1 MHVRTSRFF
10 ALCLTFALLSFNF
23 PAHSQS
29 QKLYLVELI
38 AIEQTGPDTAGGE
51 IWDKFSVVNSDRHMA
66 DSKTMP
72 AAAPVIT
79 PDAEGP
85 RWPEYAEMVHLSE
98 ALTSLQNNP
107 RFPVLA
113 HMAWIQPITD
123 KRDAIIV
130 PVPAPVLA
138 APGTPGQDGT
148 GAFPAGSV
156 PPGTEPATGVPGS
169 APPDAY
175 NAASPG
181 PRLRGTVRIYENQL
195 VFAEVDLQFASLPT
209 TVRVPDGAVLSRPQ
223 VYRISEKRRIKLNE
237 VHYFDHPYFGAL
249 IRVSRTEDTQPGDR
263 APADTIGAS
272 PR

>member
-1 MHVRTSRFF
+1 MHVGTSRLL
-10 ALCLTFALLSFNF
+10 AVCLTSALLSFSI
-23 PAHSQS
+23 PAHAQS

-38 AIEQTGPDTAGGE
+38 AIEQSGPDTAGGE
-51 IWDKFSVVNSDRHMA
+51 IWDKFSVVNSDRPVA
-66 DSKTMP
+66 DNKTMP
-72 AAAPVIT
+72 AAAPVIS

-85 RWPEYAEMVHLSE
+85 KWPEYAELVHLSE
-98 ALTSLQNNP
+98 ALTALQNNP

-130 PVPAPVLA
+130 PVPAPLSA
-138 APGTPGQDGT
+138 APGTPGQDGA
-148 GAFPAGSV
+148 GAFPAASV
-156 PPGTEPATGVPGS
+156 PPGAEPATGVPGS
-169 APPDAY
+169 TPPDAY
-175 NAASPG
+175 NPAPIG

-195 VFAEVDLQFASLPT
+195 VFAEVDLQFSSLPT
-209 TVRVPDGAVLSRPQ
+209 TVRVPEGAVLSRPQ

-249 IRVSRTEDTQPGDR
+249 IRVSRTEDTQPANR
-263 APADTIGAS
+263 APADTIGAR